1 MATVIRFARHGTK
14 KKPFYKIVV
23 QDHRSPRDGKFI
35 EKVGSYDPSN
45 NDAISLHRERFEYW
59 VSTGAQLSDAVRKR
73 TKGTLKQWGLGGET
87 PAAEATAAPVAKKKT
102 AKAPAKEA

>member
-35 EKVGSYDPSN
+35 EKVGSYDPSK
-45 NDAISLHRERFEYW
+45 DGAVSLQRERFEYW

-73 TKGTLKQWGLGGET
+73 TKDTLKQWGLGT